1 MLGYVYYFENLVLFI
16 KPFDPKKSRA
26 GRRIS
31 TFPVEKKIFY
41 SLDFSALITVPHFT
55 KFSAFCIE
63 KISGYL
69 HYTLNN
75 KGWQHSVT
83 YN

>member
-1 MLGYVYYFENLVLFI
+1 MYIILKKLILFF

-41 SLDFSALITVPHFT
+41 SLDFPALTTVPGLT
-55 KFSAFCIE
+55 KFSAFYPGKSIRCF
-63 KISGYL
+63 
-69 HYTLNN
+69 HYTSNN

-83 YN
+83 YD